1 MSHGRGQG
9 FYTRVG
15 FGFDT
20 SFGGDIAASGNVSDD
35 LGILAK
41 ASTERE
47 RHFFLVLGNVVLRS
61 WAWDEF
67 GCQKATRGNLM
78 IRNCEHTSAWAW
90 ISILV

>member
-20 SFGGDIAASGNVSDD
+20 SFGGNIAASGNVSDD

-47 RHFFLVLGNVVLRS
+47 RHFFGSWERCPSELGM
-61 WAWDEF
+61 
-67 GCQKATRGNLM
+67 G
-78 IRNCEHTSAWAW
+78 
-90 ISILV
+90 